1 MEADELKNLEIKE
14 KMRKEYF
21 RRIKEI
27 QKTKLNSG
35 DALKENNSRPV
46 ALIGHVAGLI
56 KWTKDE
62 FRTIDRKT
70 RKTMAMNRALHPQAN
85 VDRLHIPKNNNGK
98 GMLSAEGFADME
110 TARLMKYVESSNV
123 AEGEGILGRGKTNKK
138 VRKK

>member
-21 RRIKEI
+21 RSIKEI

-70 RKTMAMNRALHPQAN
+70 RKTMTMN
-85 VDRLHIPKNNNGK
+85 
-98 GMLSAEGFADME
+98 
-110 TARLMKYVESSNV
+110 
-123 AEGEGILGRGKTNKK
+123 
-138 VRKK
+138 